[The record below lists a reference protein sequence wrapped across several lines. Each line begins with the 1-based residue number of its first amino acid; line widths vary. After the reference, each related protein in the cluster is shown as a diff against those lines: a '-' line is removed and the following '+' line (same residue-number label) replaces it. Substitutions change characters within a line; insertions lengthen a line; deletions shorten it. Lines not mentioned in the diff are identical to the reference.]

1 MKHLSTYIL
10 LVFIPLISC
19 NNEKETVDAYGNF
32 EAVEVIL
39 SAESAGVI
47 EYFPIMEGDGV
58 KAGQLVATI
67 DTVQLVLQQKQLQ
80 SGKSSLAARIKILD
94 AQVRASNIQ
103 LENLERERKRIDNL
117 LEGGAA
123 TQKQKDDIDGQIE
136 LLRAQILATES
147 QKASV
152 FAERQ
157 TLDIQISQVEDKIER
172 CMVRSPVEGSVL
184 TKFKEQGEVAAP
196 GQPLCKIANMDELI
210 LRAYISGN
218 QLASVKIGSKVT
230 VQFDADLGIAATIGT
245 VSWISSRAEFTPKI
259 IQTREERV
267 NLVYAIKVLVPND
280 GSLKIG
286 MPGEVIFNTI

>member
-1 MKHLSTYIL
+1 MKHIGIYIL
-10 LVFIPLISC
+10 LGFIPFFSC
-19 NNEKETVDAYGNF
+19 NNEKELVDAYGNF

-39 SAESAGVI
+39 SAETAGII
-47 EYFPIMEGDGV
+47 EYFSILEGDGL
-58 KAGQLVATI
+58 KEGQLVATI
-67 DTVQLVLQQKQLQ
+67 DTVQLVLQRQQLQ
-80 SGKSSLAARIKILD
+80 SGKFSLAAQVKILE
-94 AQVRASNIQ
+94 AQVNASNTQ
-103 LENLERERKRIDNL
+103 MENMERERKRIDNL

-152 FAERQ
+152 YAERQ

-172 CMVRSPVEGSVL
+172 SMVKSPIDGSVL
-184 TKFKEQGEVAAP
+184 TKFKEQGELAAP
-196 GQPLCKIANMDELI
+196 GQPLCKVANMEELI

-218 QLASVKIGSKVT
+218 QLSSVKIGAQVT
-230 VQFDADLGIAATIGT
+230 VHYDAEQGISETSGT
-245 VSWISSRAEFTPKI
+245 VSWISPRAEFTPKI

-280 GSLKIG
+280 GALKIG
-286 MPGEVIFNTI
+286 MPGELIF

>member
-1 MKHLSTYIL
+1 MKRISIYFL

-19 NNEKETVDAYGNF
+19 NKDKELVDAYGNF
-32 EAVEVIL
+32 EAVELIL

-47 EYFPIMEGDGV
+47 EYFPVLEGD
-58 KAGQLVATI
+58 ALMEGQLVATI
-67 DTVQLVLQQKQLQ
+67 DTVQLVLQRQQLY
-80 SGKSSLAARIKILD
+80 SGKSSLAARIKTLD
-94 AQVRASNIQ
+94 AQVSASNIQ
-103 LENLERERKRIDNL
+103 LENLDRERKRIDNL

-123 TQKQKDDIDGQIE
+123 TQKQKDDIEGQIN
-136 LLRAQILATES
+136 LLQAQILATES

-152 FAERQ
+152 YAERQ
-157 TLDIQISQVEDKIER
+157 TLEIQIRQVEDKIDR

-184 TKFKEQGEVAAP
+184 TKFKEQGELAAP
-196 GQPLCKIANMDELI
+196 GQPLCKMANMDELI

-218 QLASVKIGSKVT
+218 QLSSVKIGSQVT
-230 VQFDADLGIAATIGT
+230 VQFDADLGIAATSGT

-267 NLVYAIKVLVPND
+267 NLVYAIKVLVAND

-286 MPGEVIFNTI
+286 MPGEVIF

>member
-1 MKHLSTYIL
+1 MKHIGIYIL
-10 LVFIPLISC
+10 VGFVLFFSC
-19 NNEKETVDAYGNF
+19 KNEKDPVDAYGNF

-39 SAESAGVI
+39 SAETAGLI
-47 EYFPIMEGDGV
+47 ENFPILEGDGV
-58 KAGQLVATI
+58 KEGQLVASI
-67 DTVQLVLQQKQLQ
+67 DTVQLVLQRQQLR

-94 AQVRASNIQ
+94 AQVNASNIQ
-103 LENLERERKRIDNL
+103 LENLERERKRIDKL

-123 TQKQKDDIDGQIE
+123 TQKQKDDIDGKIE
-136 LLRAQILATES
+136 LMRAQILATES

-152 FAERQ
+152 YAERQ

-172 CMVRSPVEGSVL
+172 SKVKSPIGGSLL
-184 TKFKEQGEVAAP
+184 TKFKEQGELAAP
-196 GQPLCKIANMDELI
+196 GQPLCKIANLDELI

-218 QLASVKIGSKVT
+218 QLSSVKIGDRVS
-230 VQFDADLGIAATIGT
+230 VQYDAEKGLAKTSGK
-245 VSWISSRAEFTPKI
+245 VSWISPRAEFTPKI

-286 MPGEVIFNTI
+286 MPGELIF